1 MDLNTSLSRARP
13 LATAAGALAT
23 LTASLSVVPLFDS
36 GRWII
41 PTIAGVLTM
50 ALTGAVARAVGL
62 PPPLQ
67 PILQVLVLLTLL
79 TVMFV
84 QPAAALGIFP
94 GPVALTELQE
104 LTRIALVEAES
115 ALAPVPTTS
124 VLILLAVGGI
134 SLVALLVDTIGVTLR
149 LPALAGFPLLL
160 VYALPAAVVPGG
172 VPWWLLPLSVIG
184 WLLLLAADAR
194 DDARNWGP
202 LLRRRPATSTGPRAH
217 PRSARPRV
225 SSGVAAIQ
233 VTLVALIAALVL
245 PTVIPGLS
253 EPVWVS
259 PSGNRPGGSDGD
271 GPVSVDPFVSLR
283 RDLVDNPDRELLRYR
298 ATNSSPGYLRLVS
311 LDEFDGVTW
320 RASQT
325 PVRVPATDA
334 LGPPDLPGVEDI
346 SEAGSDIRIT
356 DLDNPHLPVPY
367 AASLVTGV
375 DEPLDARWTWDPP
388 TRTVGGVGVSSR
400 DLSYRVTSYDV
411 EPSRAELRAA
421 TRRAP
426 DTMLASLQLPDSL
439 TPELALLAAEVTANA
454 QTPYAKAEALIDFF
468 TEDGG
473 FSYSTNVVTP
483 PGADPL
489 QSFLDERIGYCQQ
502 FAGTMALM
510 ARAVGIPSRVVVGFT
525 SGRLTDDGEY
535 VVQARNAHAW
545 PELWFTGIGWT
556 WFEPTPRV
564 GAGVAQPNYSRD
576 RAEGADRN
584 EDLPEDAPLPETPD
598 AQTPAAGAPTSDVA
612 PRLALALLT
621 LLLVLLAAPLVVID
635 GRRRRRTAAAEPR
648 TRIEST
654 WRELSD
660 SITDLGWPWSRAA
673 TPREA
678 ANSLARHI
686 SLDEDQR
693 AALRRLVWWV
703 EQVRYAPPDV
713 PFTPPTSAELR
724 ADLAT
729 VRHAAQQAATRG
741 QRLRARLIP
750 ASLLG
755 GNLRTSSIDEARQV
769 ERV

>member
-1 MDLNTSLSRARP
+1 MDLTTSMTRARP
-13 LATAAGALAT
+13 LATVAAAVAT

-36 GRWII
+36 GRWMI
-41 PTIAGVLTM
+41 PTVVAVVTM
-50 ALTGAVARAVGL
+50 ALTGATARALGL

-67 PILQVLVLLTLL
+67 PLLQVLVLLTLL
-79 TVMFV
+79 TVMFA
-84 QPAAALGIFP
+84 QPAAAFGIFP
-94 GPVALTELQE
+94 GPVAIAEMQE
-104 LTRIALVEAES
+104 LTRSALLEAES

-134 SLVALLVDTIGVTLR
+134 GLVALVVDTIGVTLQ

-172 VPWWLLPLSVIG
+172 VPWWLLPLSVLG

-194 DDARNWGP
+194 DNARNWGP
-202 LLRRRPATSTGPRAH
+202 LLRRRSATSSGPRAH

-233 VTLVALIAALVL
+233 VTLVAIIAALVL

-259 PSGNRPGGSDGD
+259 PSGNRPGGSDGE

-298 ATNSSPGYLRLVS
+298 TTVTSPGYLRLIS

-325 PVRVPATDA
+325 PVRVPATDP
-334 LGPPDLPGVEDI
+334 LGPPDLPGVRDI
-346 SEAGSDIRIT
+346 SEAGTDIRVT
-356 DLDNPHLPVPY
+356 DLDNAQLPVPY

-375 DEPLDARWTWDPP
+375 DQPLDARWTWDPP

-411 EPSRAELRAA
+411 APTRAELRAA

-426 DTMLASLQLPDSL
+426 DTLVPLLQLPDSI
-439 TPELALLAAEVTANA
+439 TPDLALLAADITAGA
-454 QTPYAKAEALIDFF
+454 PTPYAKAEALIDFF

-483 PGADPL
+483 DGADPL
-489 QSFLDERIGYCQQ
+489 QSFLVERVGYCQQ

-510 ARAVGIPSRVVVGFT
+510 ARSVGIPARVMVGFT

-545 PELWFTGIGWT
+545 PELWFDDIGWT

-564 GAGVAQPNYSRD
+564 GAGVAQPDYSRD
-576 RAEGADRN
+576 RADGADRN
-584 EDLPEDAPLPETPD
+584 EEIPEDAPLPEASD
-598 AQTPAAGAPTSDVA
+598 AALPTTGTASSDVA
-612 PRLALALLT
+612 PLLALALLA

-635 GRRRRRTAAAEPR
+635 SRRRRRTAASDPR

-660 SITDLGWPWSRAA
+660 CTTDLGWPWSHAA

-678 ANSLARHI
+678 ANSLARHV

-724 ADLAT
+724 ADLAIL
-729 VRHAAQQAATRG
+729 RHACQQAATRN
-741 QRLRARLIP
+741 QRLRARLLP

-755 GNLRTSSIDEARQV
+755 GNLRTSSIEGSRQV